1 MYSVN
6 RVYFFDS
13 LKMEFCQSRTPF
25 FHNIFKSARVFT
37 GSEAVHPTN
46 AASSLLFPA
55 AATAASFA
63 ALAITTAATGR
74 AASGIGTAD
83 AFLSALFGTVDG
95 KAGSCN
101 NQSDHSDD

>member
-1 MYSVN
+1 
-6 RVYFFDS
+6 
-13 LKMEFCQSRTPF
+13 MEFCQSRTPF

-46 AASSLLFPA
+46 AAVSLLFPA

-83 AFLSALFGTVDG
+83 AFFSALFGTVDG

-101 NQSDHSDD
+101 YQGDHRDD